1 MDGSLSPIP
10 ESLQPDREWTIG
22 RVLLEC
28 VPAGTSSAAFDPLS
42 TMALSE
48 TDIQRQQ
55 EIKQAEE
62 LLFSGRQELGFAKGL
77 FLGDFVADWAM
88 PYPRLSDQQQAAVDN
103 AVLELRQFLDQHLD
117 SDAIDRD
124 ADIPRE
130 VIDGLGRV
138 GVLGMTAPKEVGGR
152 GFSQMQYCKVLEE
165 IGARDASTAVF
176 TNAHHSIGIRAL
188 LLFGTKE
195 QQEKWLPRLM
205 NGEQLAAFALT
216 EREAGSDAANVQ
228 MKATPAEDGAA
239 YILSGEKRYITNA
252 SIAHV
257 LTVMARTPIPG
268 KDKDAI
274 TAFLVTPDMPG
285 FEMLEPRMA
294 KLGIRGTATGRFRLN
309 NVRVPKENILG
320 PLGKG
325 LRVALTVLDFGRTTF
340 GACCTGGA
348 KTCLRLAIEHANSR
362 KQFNKTLGNFDLV
375 KKKIARMAADVYAME
390 AMTQVT
396 ASLIDRG
403 LEDYMVETAM
413 LKVFTTERLWDAVND
428 CFQIHGGSA
437 YFDDSP
443 LGRMLRDAR
452 INQIGEGSN
461 EVLTSFIALVGMRG
475 PGMEFKEIY
484 DTMLKPSRGLS
495 KAWDAGLKRLSAAV
509 KVPEVPV
516 KNDQLRSYASQLGR
530 LVWRFNLAVDKALIA
545 YREPVMEM
553 QLIQERIAVAAMELF
568 ATTCVLSRWDSELS
582 ATSRNGKEGI
592 DHASADLFVRRSLR
606 HIRDSL
612 RSLGD
617 NDDRALLKTA
627 DAVLAT
633 RQADAH

>member
-1 MDGSLSPIP
+1 
-10 ESLQPDREWTIG
+10 
-22 RVLLEC
+22 
-28 VPAGTSSAAFDPLS
+28 
-42 TMALSE
+42 MALSE
-48 TDIQRQQ
+48 TDIQRQK
-55 EIKQAEE
+55 EIQQAEE
-62 LLFSGRQELGFAKGL
+62 LLFSGHQELGFAKGL
-77 FLGDFVADWAM
+77 FLGNFVADWAM
-88 PYPRLSDQQQAAVDN
+88 PYPRLSPSQQADVDRAVT
-103 AVLELRQFLDQHLD
+103 ELRNFLDEHLD
-117 SDAIDRD
+117 PAEIDRQ
-124 ADIPRE
+124 ADIPRH

-152 GFSQMQYCKVLEE
+152 GFSQMEYCKVLEE
-165 IGARDASTAVF
+165 IGARCASTAVF

-228 MKATPAEDGAA
+228 MKATPTEDGSAF
-239 YILSGEKRYITNA
+239 ILNGEKRYITNA
-252 SIAHV
+252 SIAQV
-257 LTVMARTPIPG
+257 LTVMARTPVPG
-268 KDKDAI
+268 KEGKDAI
-274 TAFLVTPDMPG
+274 TAFLVTPDMEG
-285 FEMLEPRMA
+285 FEMIEPRMP

-348 KTCLRLAIEHANSR
+348 KTCLLLAIEHANTR
-362 KQFNKTLGNFDLV
+362 RQFNKTLGNFDLV

-403 LEDYMVETAM
+403 LEDYMIETAM

-484 DTMLKPSRGLS
+484 DTMLKPSRGLG
-495 KAWDAGLKRLSAAV
+495 KAWGAGLKRLSAAV
-509 KVPEVPV
+509 KVPDVPV
-516 KNDQLRSYASQLGR
+516 RSPQLRGHAGQLAR
-530 LVWRFNLAVDKALIA
+530 LVWRFNFAVDKALIT

-568 ATTCVLSRWDSELS
+568 ATTCVLSRWDSELT
-582 ATSRNGKEGI
+582 AVNKNGEREP
-592 DHASADLFVRRSLR
+592 DHVAADLFVRRSLR
-606 HIRDSL
+606 KIREAL
-612 RSLGD
+612 RDLGD
-617 NDDRALLKTA
+617 NDDRALMKTA
-627 DAVLAT
+627 DAVLGKGSPAA
-633 RQADAH
+633 RNGA